1 MNTVHTKWCHFNSFS
16 SDYNVFVTAF
26 QNIGLLNTHLHVHI
40 VLIIPEKAFQFVITF
55 EFNQMETDNTS
66 LKQFLLQRL
75 RFANTKQKNNGTFI

>member
-16 SDYNVFVTAF
+16 SDYDVFVTAF
-26 QNIGLLNTHLHVHI
+26 QNIGHLNTHLHVHI
-40 VLIIPEKAFQFVITF
+40 IQLVITF
-55 EFNQMETDNTS
+55 EFNQMETNNTS